1 MSTPLPPDDAQRE
14 LEQRALRNVRGLVD
28 KMEGLDRID
37 QRSQKRT
44 LIGIT
49 VGAIVGVAVIVAA
62 VSYVSNRQ
70 ESKPIVIDPA
80 KLPPI
85 TPGPAKK

>member
-37 QRSQKRT
+37 ERSQKRA

-49 VGAIVGVAVIVAA
+49 IGALLGVAVIVGAIA
-62 VSYVSNRQ
+62 YVSNRQ
-70 ESKPIVIDPA
+70 EAKPVVIDPA

>member
-1 MSTPLPPDDAQRE
+1 MSNPQPPHDAQRE

-28 KMEGLDRID
+28 KMEGIDRID
-37 QRSQKRT
+37 QRSQKRA

-49 VGAIVGVAVIVAA
+49 VGALLGVAVIVAA
-62 VSYVSNRQ
+62 IAYVSSRQ
-70 ESKPIVIDPA
+70 EAAPVVIDPG

-85 TPGPAKK
+85 RPGPSK

>member
-1 MSTPLPPDDAQRE
+1 MSTPQPPHDAQRE

-28 KMEGLDRID
+28 KIEGIDRID

-49 VGAIVGVAVIVAA
+49 VGALIGVAAIVVAIA
-62 VSYVSNRQ
+62 YVSNRQ
-70 ESKPIVIDPA
+70 EAKPVVIDPA

-85 TPGPAKK
+85 RPGPSK

>member
-1 MSTPLPPDDAQRE
+1 MSTSPPPDDAQRE

-37 QRSQKRT
+37 ERSQKRT

-49 VGAIVGVAVIVAA
+49 IGALVGVAVIVGAIA
-62 VSYVSNRQ
+62 YISNRQ
-70 ESKPIVIDPA
+70 DTKPVVIDPA

-85 TPGPAKK
+85 QPGPAKK

>member
-1 MSTPLPPDDAQRE
+1 MSTPLPPHDAQRE

-49 VGAIVGVAVIVAA
+49 IGALVGVAVIVAA
-62 VSYVSNRQ
+62 VAYVSNRQ
-70 ESKPIVIDPA
+70 EAKPVVIDPA

-85 TPGPAKK
+85 TPGPPKK

>member
-14 LEQRALRNVRGLVD
+14 LEQRALRNVRGLVE

-49 VGAIVGVAVIVAA
+49 IGALVGVAVIVAA
-62 VSYVSNRQ
+62 IAYVSSRQ
-70 ESKPIVIDPA
+70 EENPVVIDPQKVPA
-80 KLPPI
+80 I
-85 TPGPAKK
+85 QPGPAKK